1 MALLVAFTLGVR
13 QVSNIEDHTKR
24 MKYFQLLKTILNF
37 LNYFK
42 NNILS
47 IFLRFGIQI
56 KCITGTDIGLLYNYV
71 A

>member
-13 QVSNIEDHTKR
+13 QVSNIGDHPKR
-24 MKYFQLLKTILNF
+24 MKYFQLLKTIFNF

-47 IFLRFGIQI
+47 IFY
-56 KCITGTDIGLLYNYV
+56 GL
-71 A
+71 AFK